1 MAWVVEHVI
10 YYGHNHRRQPREVIR
25 VHHDHHNNNHR
36 GRLLRKMMHLDQKA
50 HPRQNQF
57 PMRGLLQQSSLV
69 TRGVA
74 LIAKGEDSVAVKAG
88 TVSVKRSEARW
99 RT

>member
-1 MAWVVEHVI
+1 MYLAESLS
-10 YYGHNHRRQPREVIR
+10 RETNGYCVTRI
-25 VHHDHHNNNHR
+25 VNILQEDITIDSPHGELEETENDHD
-36 GRLLRKMMHLDQKA
+36 A
-50 HPRQNQF
+50 
-57 PMRGLLQQSSLV
+57 

-88 TVSVKRSEARW
+88 TVSVIRSEARW